1 MLQIPQ
7 EKSTK
12 ISQFA
17 TVVHSPVSRA
27 KAVFQCLLVQFLV

>member
-1 MLQIPQ
+1 MLQISQ

-12 ISQFA
+12 IAKFA

-27 KAVFQCLLVQFLV
+27 NAVFQCLLVQFLV

>member
-1 MLQIPQ
+1 MLQILQ

-12 ISQFA
+12 IAKFA